1 MKTKDCFTELAIQIS
16 TLNMKLDAIL
26 KLLNKHEVEL
36 KPFQVKKIEDV
47 LRECP
52 LQFEDVVPSDSN
64 LSFVDGKPG
73 HGASFV
79 GVIDYLGGSEDEQFL
94 ENYK

>member
-1 MKTKDCFTELAIQIS
+1 MNKQTLYTELSIQIAV
-16 TLNMKLDAIL
+16 LEAKIDKVLDLLMKP
-26 KLLNKHEVEL
+26 E
-36 KPFQVKKIEDV
+36 QVITIDQDI
-47 LRECP
+47 R
-52 LQFEDVVPSDSN
+52 
-64 LSFVDGKPG
+64 FVDGKPG